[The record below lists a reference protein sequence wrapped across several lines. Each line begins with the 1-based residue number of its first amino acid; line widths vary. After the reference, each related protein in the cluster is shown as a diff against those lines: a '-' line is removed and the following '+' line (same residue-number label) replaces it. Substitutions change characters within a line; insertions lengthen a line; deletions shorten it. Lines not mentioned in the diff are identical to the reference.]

1 MSICAYRARRRYLLL
16 GSASLVLMSLGGA
29 AGAQTAPT
37 KLPEVVVSGVK
48 PKPKPR
54 RVHVAAPAPA
64 APVTPAAQLNAKA
77 DAFDQSRS
85 NLYTTIG
92 TSSDVI
98 THATIDAL
106 PGGDNQTVEKIL
118 LQAPGVSQDS
128 AASGLLHVRNDH
140 ANVQYRINGVM
151 LPDGLTGFSSILDA
165 SWIGSIAL
173 VVGALPAEYG
183 LRTVGLVDITTRPDI
198 FNNTGQVS
206 FYGGSQG
213 TFTPTIQYGGTFGST
228 CPTTT
233 PAPGTR
239 ALPGAD
245 CFPGVQYFFVGRY
258 LQTQEGIENST
269 PAYSPIHDFSQQEK
283 GFAYMSTFVDPYT
296 RLSLIAGTSTSS
308 FQIPNVP
315 GQPVGFAGNPPVT
328 SAYGIT
334 NFNSANLNENQYEDT
349 QYGMLALQRS
359 INGFDGQI
367 TYFTRYDRLHFSPDP
382 LGDLLINGVAS
393 DIVRQSYTN
402 GIQADG
408 SYKINPANTIRTG
421 FFFSGEQAFVGNT
434 SLVEPAPG
442 GVAVDAP
449 FTITDNVS
457 ATGFL
462 AGVYAQD
469 EWKVTD
475 KFTIN
480 GGLRFDQMWQFVSAN
495 QLSPRINF
503 TYKPFE
509 YTTFHA
515 GYARYF
521 TPPILV
527 EAAPANIALFNG
539 TTGAPTSP
547 GTDPVLP
554 ERSHYFDAGLNQN
567 IPFGCSKPAA
577 KDCTDLD
584 LGIDAYYKLATDL
597 IDNGVFGQALVLSA
611 FNYAQGIV
619 EGVEFSGKFHSG
631 NFQAYANLALGFE
644 KATDVVSNEYLFDN
658 TTPLAD
664 LGGETLRQYVDT
676 HWIYTD
682 HTQLATGS
690 AGVAYLFCGRPAY
703 ARETFNADELS
714 WCGTRLSGDMI
725 YGSGL
730 RSGDANIGT
739 VPPYAQFN
747 VGIARS
753 FLLPN
758 DPFPMTVRFDV
769 VNLFDTVYLIRGSS
783 VACPSGN
790 SVCGIGVFAPQYGPR
805 LGFFAG
811 VSKKFGDTS
820 AASAAYLP
828 GQSLAPIYKAP
839 PAVYNWTGLY
849 VGGNLGGAWSGL
861 SGTNFSDTLGS
872 TMSAATN
879 LQPLGGGQVG
889 VNYQFW
895 GGVVIGAEAM
905 FDWLPGS
912 EMSPVSATDPTGT
925 IPADIT
931 NVSER
936 WLATA
941 TGRLGYSWD
950 RVLFYAK
957 GGGAWVAASNPTIS
971 VGGVPASFASVS
983 NTNSFGYTAGFGLEW
998 AFLNNWSMRAE
1009 YDYIGLP
1016 DQSYTVAA
1024 GTPTFGGDVI
1034 TYSDRSISIMTVALN
1049 YKFGGW

>member
-1 MSICAYRARRRYLLL
+1 MSVCAYRARRRYLLL
-16 GSASLVLMSLGGA
+16 GSALLALIGLGGA
-29 AGAQTAPT
+29 ASGQV
-37 KLPEVVVSGVK
+37 KLPEVVVSGAK

-54 RVHVAAPAPA
+54 RVHVAAPAP

-77 DAFDQSRS
+77 DAFDQARS

-92 TSSDVI
+92 TSSDI
-98 THATIDAL
+98 ISHATIDAL
-106 PGGDNQTVEKIL
+106 PQGTNQTVEKVL
-118 LQAPGVSQDS
+118 LQEPGVSQDS

-140 ANVQYRINGVM
+140 ANVQYRINGIM
-151 LPDGLTGFSSILDA
+151 LPDGVTGFGSVFDTSF
-165 SWIGSIAL
+165 IGSIAL
-173 VVGALPAEYG
+173 VTGALPAEFG
-183 LRTVGLVDITTRPDI
+183 MRTVGLVDITTRTDL
-198 FNNTGQVS
+198 FNNSGTVGV
-206 FYGGSQG
+206 YGGSQG
-213 TFTPTIQYGGTFGST
+213 MITPYMEYGGTFGSN

-233 PAPGTR
+233 AVPGTR
-239 ALPGAD
+239 PLPGSD
-245 CFPGVQYFFVGRY
+245 CFAGVQYYFTGRY
-258 LQTQEGIENST
+258 LQTNEGIENPLPT
-269 PAYSPIHDFSQQEK
+269 YSPIHDFSTQEK
-283 GFAYMSTFVDPYT
+283 GFAYMSTFIDPTT
-296 RLSLIAGTSTSS
+296 RLSFIGGTATSS

-328 SAYGIT
+328 SVNGIT

-349 QYGMLALQRS
+349 QYAVLALQKS
-359 INGFDGQI
+359 VNGFDGQLS
-367 TYFTRYDRLHFSPDP
+367 YFTRYNYLHFTPDP
-382 LGDLLINGVAS
+382 TGDLLINGIAS
-393 DIVRQSYTN
+393 DVSRMSYTN
-402 GIQADG
+402 GVQGDG
-408 SYKINPANTIRTG
+408 SYQLNPAHTLRAG
-421 FFFSGEQAFVGNT
+421 FTVSGEQTAVGNT

-442 GVAVDAP
+442 GVAIDAP
-449 FTITDNVS
+449 FSITDNVS
-457 ATGFL
+457 KLGWL
-462 AGVYAQD
+462 AGVYIQD
-469 EWKVTD
+469 EWKITNQL
-475 KFTIN
+475 TIN
-480 GGLRFDQMWQFVSAN
+480 GGLRFDQMWQYVDAN
-495 QLSPRINF
+495 QLSPRLSF

-521 TPPILV
+521 TPPVLV

-539 TTGAPTSP
+539 TTGASTSP
-547 GTDPVLP
+547 GNDPVLP
-554 ERSHYFDAGLNQN
+554 ERSHYFDAGVVQK
-567 IPFGCSKPAA
+567 IPFGCSNPAA

-584 LGIDAYYKLATDL
+584 LGIDAYYKIATDL

-619 EGVEFSGKFHSG
+619 EGAEFSAKFHSG

-644 KATDVVSNEYLFDN
+644 KATDVVSNQYLFDN

-664 LGGETLRQYVDT
+664 LGGLTLRQYVDT

-690 AGVAYLFCGRPAY
+690 AGVAYLFCGRPAN
-703 ARETFNADELS
+703 AGETFNADELS

-753 FLLPN
+753 FLLHN
-758 DPFPMTVRFDV
+758 DPLPMTVRFDV

-828 GQSLAPIYKAP
+828 GQALAPIYKAP
-839 PAVYNWTGLY
+839 PVVYNWTGPY
-849 VGGNLGGAWSGL
+849 IGGNLGGAWSGL

-872 TMSAATN
+872 SFNAATD
-879 LQPLGGGQVG
+879 LQVTGGGQIG
-889 VNYQFW
+889 INYQFW
-895 GGVVIGAEAM
+895 GGVVVGAEAM
-905 FDWLPGS
+905 FDWIPGS
-912 EMSPVSATDPTGT
+912 TQLSPVSATDPTG
-925 IPADIT
+925 AVSANIT
-931 NVSER
+931 SLNER
-936 WLATA
+936 RIATA
-941 TGRLGYSWD
+941 IGRLGYAWD
-950 RVLFYAK
+950 RVLLYAK
-957 GGGAWVAASNPTIS
+957 GGGAWVATNSPAIS
-971 VGGVPASFASVS
+971 VGGAPASLSSVS

-998 AFLNNWSMRAE
+998 AFAGNWSVRGE

-1034 TYSDRSISIMTVALN
+1034 TFNNRSISSMTLALN